1 MKTSEAN
8 KLMKEWQKRLSMQD
22 WRIVLHIDCEPDD
35 MYVED
40 SSGSVSWQES
50 TKTACINILDPKYYG
65 QRVVPY
71 DFEKTLVHELLHL
84 KFCMMYKRDGSL
96 RERLVH
102 TLIDDISRA
111 LVDAKR
117 TKWPEAEPACK

>member
-22 WRIVLHIDCEPDD
+22 WRIALYTDCPPDEMSLD
-35 MYVED
+35 D
-40 SSGSVSWQES
+40 SSGCVSWQES
-50 TKTACINILDPKYYG
+50 TKTACIQILDPKFYG
-65 QRVVPY
+65 KRVAPF

-84 KFCMMYKRDGSL
+84 KFCMFYDKEGEV

-102 TLIDDISRA
+102 QSIDDLARA

-117 TKWPEAEPACK
+117 TKWPEVAPVCK